1 MCAFFFAATLS
12 CCSDRR
18 KSVGPSAPI
27 AYATSVSPPDE
38 AVAWP
43 GAGLWCWVWLPLF
56 QVQVFGAG
64 YGCRLA
70 GVEVTGGKLCCW
82 LSVSQFLQITAHS
95 NTHCYLRR
103 PDHSPV
109 PGAVPKQKR
118 TTNTCWSSSFVL
130 LLSWRF
136 YSAGCHLQRTGET
149 IAPSSC
155 SATSLPCA
163 LI

>member
-1 MCAFFFAATLS
+1 MCLS
-12 CCSDRR
+12 ALLPPWSRCSDRR
-18 KSVGPSAPI
+18 KSIGPSAPI
-27 AYATSVSPPDE
+27 AYATSVSPPNE
-38 AVAWP
+38 AAAWP
-43 GAGLWCWVWLPLF
+43 RT
-56 QVQVFGAG
+56 QVFGAG

-70 GVEVTGGKLCCW
+70 GVEVSDGKLCYW
-82 LSVSQFLQITAHS
+82 LSVAQFLQILAHS
-95 NTHCYLRR
+95 NTHCCLRR
-103 PDHSPV
+103 PEPSPV

-118 TTNTCWSSSFVL
+118 TTNKYWSSSFVL